1 MTDNEQRRQE
11 EQEDVSVWRNIGK
24 TIFLIAALV
33 AAWFLLDWLMGG
45 K

>member
-1 MTDNEQRRQE
+1 MTGNEQKPQE
-11 EQEDVSVWRNIGK
+11 EPGDVSVWRNIGK

-33 AAWFLLDWLMGG
+33 AAWFLMDWLMGG

>member
-1 MTDNEQRRQE
+1 MTDDEQKRQE
-11 EQEDVSVWRNIGK
+11 EQADVSVWRNIGK

>member
-1 MTDNEQRRQE
+1 MTDNEQKRQE
-11 EQEDVSVWRNIGK
+11 EPEDVSAWRNIGK

-33 AAWFLLDWLMGG
+33 AAWFLMDWLMGG